1 MVNRPTSW
9 ESAGTGGIVLL
20 SIISTLLGLFRDG
33 HYTEPADELLRIY
46 AQDAVL
52 LAIGVPVLAVGL
64 LWARRGS
71 IRGRLVWLGA
81 LAYMAYMWT
90 HYAFV
95 VAYNDFFLGYVALF
109 GLSIFTLASG
119 VLTTDAAR
127 VYEAAHGEVSTAIYG
142 GFLAIAAVALGFMWL
157 FEIVPALVA
166 GELPPAIVQL
176 GPEAAHTYV
185 VDLAILV
192 PSLAIAAV
200 WLRRGQP
207 WGYVTTGV
215 LLVFA
220 GLIAPTLTAI
230 TVVDLVEGLDIS
242 APVLVGTIIP
252 PVVGLLFAGSYLRR
266 IRPGER

>member
-1 MVNRPTSW
+1 MTNRPTRW
-9 ESAGTGGIVLL
+9 QSAGTGAIVLL
-20 SIISTLLGLFRDG
+20 SIVSSMLGLFRDG
-33 HYTEPADELLRIY
+33 HYAEPADELLRIY

-52 LAIGVPVLAVGL
+52 LAIGVPILAVGL

-71 IRGRLVWLGA
+71 VRGRIVWLGA

-95 VAYNDFFLGYVALF
+95 ISYNDFFLGYVALF
-109 GLSIFTLASG
+109 GLSVFTLVSG
-119 VLTTDAAR
+119 VVTTDAIR
-127 VYEAAHGEVSTAIYG
+127 IYEAAHDEVSTAIYG
-142 GFLAIAAVALGFMWL
+142 GFLAIAAVALAFMWL
-157 FEIVPALVA
+157 FEIVPALIA
-166 GELPPAIVQL
+166 GALPPAIVQL

-185 VDLAILV
+185 FDLAILV
-192 PSLAIAAV
+192 PSLAVAAV
-200 WLRRGQP
+200 WIRRERP
-207 WGYVTTGV
+207 WGYVTAGV

-252 PVVGLLFAGSYLRR
+252 PLVGLIFAGTYLISLQSEHR
-266 IRPGER
+266 